1 MKQIIKN
8 DIHLLNSK
16 LKLNFPFHRV
26 NVSTIK
32 GVWEEGQCHSHGLG
46 HTSHHKPAADDLGV
60 AWPGLGRC
68 PTAPNFPLGLEF
80 NNFYTNVHRVLMTP
94 YDSIYKEKSQLGV
107 ISE

>member
-1 MKQIIKN
+1 MKQTIKN

-68 PTAPNFPLGLEF
+68 PTAPNFPLGF
-80 NNFYTNVHRVLMTP
+80 RV
-94 YDSIYKEKSQLGV
+94 QQF
-107 ISE
+107 

>member
-1 MKQIIKN
+1 MFIPNRAESDGVPASYYAKIETMKQIIKN

-46 HTSHHKPAADDLGV
+46 H
-60 AWPGLGRC
+60 
-68 PTAPNFPLGLEF
+68 
-80 NNFYTNVHRVLMTP
+80 
-94 YDSIYKEKSQLGV
+94 KSSQAGC
-107 ISE
+107 